1 MDTQRFDLPVA
12 VSVRI
17 QSRSGKVE
25 VVAEPRDD
33 VLVEGEGFDA
43 HEIEGGAALEIR
55 SGRGGSKSLLV
66 RCPVGTDVS
75 IGTHSGSIRTE
86 GELGVL
92 TATTMSASI
101 DVDRADEADLR
112 SGSGSIKV
120 RGIRGRCRLNSMSG
134 KIEGGQLGACACGT
148 MSGSIRIDRVIGPLK
163 ARTVSGSVEAN
174 CEGEGA
180 IAVKSVSGKVQ
191 IGLPEGTS
199 VNRRFKTIS
208 GRVRCPFPEGD
219 DCSIEAMTVSGSI
232 EVVPA

>member
-1 MDTQRFDLPVA
+1 MDTQRYDLPVA
-12 VSVRI
+12 VALRI

-25 VVAEPRDD
+25 VIAEPRED

-43 HEIEGGAALEIR
+43 REVEDGAALEIR
-55 SGRGGSKSLLV
+55 SGRGGSKPLLV
-66 RCPVGTDVS
+66 RCPVGTDAV
-75 IGTHSGSIRTE
+75 IGTHSGAIRTE
-86 GELGVL
+86 GELGMVS
-92 TATTMSASI
+92 ATTMSATI

-112 SGSGSIKV
+112 TGSGNIKV
-120 RGIRGRCRLNSMSG
+120 GAIRGRCRMNSMSG
-134 KIEGGQLGACACGT
+134 KIEGGTLGACACGT
-148 MSGSIRIDRVIGPLK
+148 MSGSIRIERVIGPLK

-174 CEGEGA
+174 CEGEGS

-199 VNRRFKTIS
+199 VQRRFKTIS

-232 EVVPA
+232 ELVPG